1 MQNDARGVGL
11 PINQTITLS
20 RIADSVDPKLRS
32 CTCPPFILLR
42 LFVLVDLKRS
52 DHALV
57 PPSSFWVSLSLL
69 ILNAQIIILLGLF
82 VPVDLNTQIMHLSPL
97 HPSGSLCPC

>member
-32 CTCPPFILLR
+32 CTCPPFILLG
-42 LFVLVDLKRS
+42 LFVPVDLKRS

-57 PPSSFWVSLSLL
+57 PPSWGA
-69 ILNAQIIILLGLF
+69 LNLFAIVEGSYANPAVFLPGKLPPGLQ
-82 VPVDLNTQIMHLSPL
+82 LQ
-97 HPSGSLCPC
+97 